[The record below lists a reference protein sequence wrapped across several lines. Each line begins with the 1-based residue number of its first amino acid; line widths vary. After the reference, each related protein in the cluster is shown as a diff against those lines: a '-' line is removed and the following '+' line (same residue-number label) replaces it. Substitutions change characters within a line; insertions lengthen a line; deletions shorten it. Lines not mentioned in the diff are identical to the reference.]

1 MVSVT
6 LTAADIPGA
15 DLSELLVLFWH
26 RYREKCLEQARDCD
40 FSCLPSIQNTLN
52 HLGLVPGSPGKGARI
67 LAWVVATTRYRYV
80 QHTALFSFILRCS
93 RSYFNQFSHFAYGL
107 YRQVP
112 CQTPQSHEL
121 CNPYGFSHAQVSN
134 RPLPILPF
142 TAILNVAIKE
152 QPDVTSRQSNSFALV
167 CNWLIHTCI
176 LPTCIHTP
184 PHTHTPTHLPMHIHT
199 CSHQTGTSFLFR
211 GKQRRRSVTSTWHLL
226 QEY

>member
-40 FSCLPSIQNTLN
+40 LSCLPSIQNTLN
-52 HLGLVPGSPGKGARI
+52 HLGLVPGSLGNRWKKALGSWLGLLP
-67 LAWVVATTRYRYV
+67 
-80 QHTALFSFILRCS
+80 QHVTGMSSILRCS
-93 RSYFNQFSHFAYGL
+93 RSYFNRFSLFAHRL
-107 YRQVP
+107 YREVP

-142 TAILNVAIKE
+142 TAIKE

-167 CNWLIHTCI
+167 CNWLIATVRGAGATPWLQKALTCR
-176 LPTCIHTP
+176 
-184 PHTHTPTHLPMHIHT
+184 
-199 CSHQTGTSFLFR
+199 Q
-211 GKQRRRSVTSTWHLL
+211 TWHGAVDRRWPTFTR
-226 QEY
+226 

>member
-26 RYREKCLEQARDCD
+26 RYREKSLEQARDCD
-40 FSCLPSIQNTLN
+40 LSCLPSIQNTLN
-52 HLGLVPGSPGKGARI
+52 GLGLVPGSLGNRWKKALGSWLGLLP
-67 LAWVVATTRYRYV
+67 
-80 QHTALFSFILRCS
+80 QHVTGMSSILRCS
-93 RSYFNQFSHFAYGL
+93 RSYFNRFSLFAHRL

-167 CNWLIHTCI
+167 CNWLIEAI
-176 LPTCIHTP
+176 VFGVGS
-184 PHTHTPTHLPMHIHT
+184 
-199 CSHQTGTSFLFR
+199 CSRL
-211 GKQRRRSVTSTWHLL
+211 V
-226 QEY
+226 

>member
-40 FSCLPSIQNTLN
+40 LSYLPSIQNTLN
-52 HLGLVPGSPGKGARI
+52 HLGLVPGSLGNRWKKTLGSWLGLLP
-67 LAWVVATTRYRYV
+67 
-80 QHTALFSFILRCS
+80 QHVTGMSNILRCS
-93 RSYFNQFSHFAYGL
+93 RSYFNRFSLFAHRL

-112 CQTPQSHEL
+112 CQTSQSLEL

-167 CNWLIHTCI
+167 CNWLIWEKI
-176 LPTCIHTP
+176 ARFSMGVNVWQL
-184 PHTHTPTHLPMHIHT
+184 
-199 CSHQTGTSFLFR
+199 
-211 GKQRRRSVTSTWHLL
+211 
-226 QEY
+226 

>member
-40 FSCLPSIQNTLN
+40 LSCLPSIQNTLN
-52 HLGLVPGSPGKGARI
+52 HLGLVPGSLGNRWKKELGSWLGLLP
-67 LAWVVATTRYRYV
+67 
-80 QHTALFSFILRCS
+80 QHVTGMSSILRCS
-93 RSYFNQFSHFAYGL
+93 RSYFNRFSLFAHRL

-112 CQTPQSHEL
+112 YGQTPQSHEL

-142 TAILNVAIKE
+142 TAILKVTGSLRADTRTVYLIK
-152 QPDVTSRQSNSFALV
+152 RYF
-167 CNWLIHTCI
+167 I
-176 LPTCIHTP
+176 LFLSPKIKPCDPTWTWK
-184 PHTHTPTHLPMHIHT
+184 TVLKQA
-199 CSHQTGTSFLFR
+199 QT
-211 GKQRRRSVTSTWHLL
+211 V
-226 QEY
+226 

>member
-15 DLSELLVLFWH
+15 NLSELLVLFWH

-40 FSCLPSIQNTLN
+40 LSCLSSIQNTLN
-52 HLGLVPGSPGKGARI
+52 YLGLVPGSLGNRWKKALGSW
-67 LAWVVATTRYRYV
+67 LGLLS
-80 QHTALFSFILRCS
+80 QHVTGMSSIPRCS
-93 RSYFNQFSHFAYGL
+93 RSYFSLFAHRL

-142 TAILNVAIKE
+142 TAILNVVIKE

-167 CNWLIHTCI
+167 CNWLIGEQQLKRKRTQSGSSRSAPRAVQCRI
-176 LPTCIHTP
+176 I
-184 PHTHTPTHLPMHIHT
+184 
-199 CSHQTGTSFLFR
+199 
-211 GKQRRRSVTSTWHLL
+211 QRRGGGGGGGGSS
-226 QEY
+226 